1 MTVNAPESTGGKDV
15 DADVVSDVT
24 CGGNGSRTASV
35 PGNHRSQVAHAHFD
49 HVIALGNLLELIGG
63 ESDVHDAVENGDG
76 CRYRAPRTHGVFN
89 LTGHG
94 EIRWPGEAVTDN
106 RRLQRNHRSPLG
118 KCGCD
123 FGVEFDPLM
132 GHGSTLP
139 GTGLNGSWQDDGMAP
154 VAQADQLRSD
164 VQRTGYYP
172 ELVCDA
178 LETALAGEQ
187 VKSYMVHH
195 EATFD
200 RDQLRRHMTVL
211 ALTPTR
217 LIVQHTD
224 EHQGEESNPAPF
236 ASASTE
242 AVRLEKVD
250 SVVVTRVVSEPAA
263 HTPGGA
269 ASEVVLTIGWGAVN
283 RIDLEP
289 ATCGDP
295 QCEADHGF
303 TGTSSN
309 DDFSVRVSAVADGPD
324 IVRQALAFAAALSEA
339 TASSLR

>member
-1 MTVNAPESTGGKDV
+1 MGSLA
-15 DADVVSDVT
+15 ASD
-24 CGGNGSRTASV
+24 RL
-35 PGNHRSQVAHAHFD
+35 R
-49 HVIALGNLLELIGG
+49 
-63 ESDVHDAVENGDG
+63 GD
-76 CRYRAPRTHGVFN
+76 
-89 LTGHG
+89 
-94 EIRWPGEAVTDN
+94 I
-106 RRLQRNHRSPLG
+106 
-118 KCGCD
+118 
-123 FGVEFDPLM
+123 
-132 GHGSTLP
+132 
-139 GTGLNGSWQDDGMAP
+139 
-154 VAQADQLRSD
+154 
-164 VQRTGYYP
+164 QRTGYYP
-172 ELVCDA
+172 ELVSDA
-178 LETALAGEQ
+178 LETALAGEAL
-187 VKSYMVHH
+187 KSYMVHH

-211 ALTPTR
+211 ALTATR

-224 EHQGEESNPAPF
+224 EHQGDEGHPSPF
-236 ASASTE
+236 ATASTE

-250 SVVVTRVVSEPAA
+250 SVVVTRVVAEPAT
-263 HTPGGA
+263 HSPGGP

-324 IVRQALAFAAALSEA
+324 VVRQSLAFAAALSEA